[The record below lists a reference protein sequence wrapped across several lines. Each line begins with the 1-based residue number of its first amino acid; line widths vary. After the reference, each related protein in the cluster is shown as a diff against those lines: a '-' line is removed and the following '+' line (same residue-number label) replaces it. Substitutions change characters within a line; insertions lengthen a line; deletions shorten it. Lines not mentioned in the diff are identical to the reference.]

1 MAKKKNETNAA
12 PMEQELIA
20 VNNPLA
26 ETGVIKDPKIP
37 SITFTGTGVIKDLGT
52 QSTTFE
58 EKSYERDLN
67 FLSIKELVY
76 IEQATKIV
84 CQKYENT
91 VKNYDG
97 SFKQNGDDYNNFK
110 KFNTLRNKVI
120 SKLEEKLARLI

>member
-1 MAKKKNETNAA
+1 MAKKKNETNAV
-12 PMEQELIA
+12 PMEQELVEVSVPLSTMSYK
-20 VNNPLA
+20 VN
-26 ETGVIKDPKIP
+26 
-37 SITFTGTGVIKDLGT
+37 
-52 QSTTFE
+52 
-58 EKSYERDLN
+58 LN
-67 FLSIKELVY
+67 SLSIQELIY
-76 IEQATKIV
+76 IEQATRIV

>member
-12 PMEQELIA
+12 PMEQELVE
-20 VNNPLA
+20 VNVPMA
-26 ETGVIKDPKIP
+26 TI
-37 SITFTGTGVIKDLGT
+37 
-52 QSTTFE
+52 
-58 EKSYERDLN
+58 SYKVNLN
-67 FLSIKELVY
+67 SLSIQELIY
-76 IEQATKIV
+76 IEQATRIV

-120 SKLEEKLARLI
+120 SKLEEKLEEII

>member
-1 MAKKKNETNAA
+1 MAKKKNETNAV
-12 PMEQELIA
+12 PMEQELVEVSVPLSTISYK
-20 VNNPLA
+20 VN
-26 ETGVIKDPKIP
+26 
-37 SITFTGTGVIKDLGT
+37 
-52 QSTTFE
+52 
-58 EKSYERDLN
+58 LN
-67 FLSIKELVY
+67 SLSIQELIY
-76 IEQATKIV
+76 IEQATRIV